1 MKSMEKVSMSVQ
13 TYRLKGIP
21 RKDLK
26 SRIAHKR
33 VKTLWHFGPKETNPQ
48 RSSDPVELLV
58 RRLRFS

>member
-1 MKSMEKVSMSVQ
+1 MSVQ

-33 VKTLWHFGPKETNPQ
+33 VKTLWHFGPKEIKSK
-48 RSSDPVELLV
+48 RSSDPVELLI